1 MGIVL
6 SHYFEAMAQIPI
18 FSSLEKDELKH
29 LLSSPQRELKEYG
42 KGQII
47 YLKYDKCNTMD
58 IILEGKIAIQSIDEN
73 GNILTIKIFSNRDV
87 IGANLVFSGRNEY
100 PMTATSLTRS
110 TILHLPKQ
118 LVLEICKGNELFMNS
133 LLKEIS
139 NKTLILTDKINEII
153 MKSIRQRIVDFLDY
167 EFHQQGSK
175 TIRLRTTK
183 KELAER
189 LGIQRAS
196 LSREL
201 SKMKRNGLID
211 YDVKSITIKNMPFI
225 KNSNV

>member
-1 MGIVL
+1 MRIIL
-6 SHYFEAMAQIPI
+6 SHYLEAITQIPI
-18 FSSLEKDELKH
+18 FRSLEKDELKH
-29 LLSSPQRELKEYG
+29 FLSCSQYELKEYG

-58 IILEGKIAIQSIDEN
+58 IILEGKIAIQRIDEN
-73 GNILTIKIFSNRDV
+73 GNILTIKIFSSGDM

-100 PMTATSLTRS
+100 PMTVTSLTRS
-110 TILHLPKQ
+110 TILHLQKQ
-118 LVLEICKGNELFMNS
+118 LVLEICKENELFLNI

-167 EFHQQGSK
+167 EFHQQGSNI
-175 TIRLRTTK
+175 IRLSTTK
-183 KELAER
+183 KELAES
-189 LGIQRAS
+189 LGVQRAS

-201 SKMKRNGLID
+201 NKMKRNGLID
-211 YDVKSITIKNMPFI
+211 YDVKSITIKNIPFS
-225 KNSNV
+225 KT